1 MESQVMY
8 IGFDDT
14 DSPKGMCTTYL
25 AYKMVNSLKKE
36 KVIFLDFPNLIRFNP
51 NIPWKTRGNGA
62 VGLTISTDNPQKI
75 KRMIKKLVK
84 TYSDTKNGANPGLVF
99 FEKKDIPNDFFQF
112 SSKALWKLIHRADA
126 KKFILK
132 HNLDSF
138 HLGNGQ
144 GLVGA
149 IGVIG
154 YKFFDQTYEL
164 LSYRN
169 RSKFGTKRKI
179 DHTKVKE
186 MQEKTFPQTFNNYD
200 KEKGRVLI
208 TPHGP
213 DPVFYG
219 IRGEDPS
226 SLISAS
232 KLIKPEERLHGY
244 LIFKSNQGTGDH
256 LKNKITLENFE
267 PYTSGTITG
276 IVSSVPSVMKGGHV
290 FFSIR
295 SGNDIFRCAVYKP
308 TKITNIARNL
318 IIGDRI
324 QIGGGVRKATK
335 TFQRLVNIEFINVLE
350 LKKKFQSINPV
361 CKRCQKRMKSK
372 GKNQGYQCVK
382 CGRKSKNKQVI
393 KLPRLI
399 SKTLYIPTVSAH
411 RHLTR
416 PRQRLGNFNQKNQF
430 SKKIQWISGF

>member
-1 MESQVMY
+1 MY

-25 AYKMVNSLKKE
+25 AYKMVKTLKKE
-36 KVIFLDFPNLIRFNP
+36 KVTFLDFPNLIRFNP

-75 KRMIKKLVK
+75 KRMIKNLVEK
-84 TYSDTKNGANPGLVF
+84 YSDTKNGANPGLVF
-99 FEKKDIPNDFFQF
+99 FEKQDIPDEFLQF
-112 SSKALWKLIHRADA
+112 SSKALWKLIHRVDA
-126 KKFILK
+126 KKFVSK

-138 HLGNGQ
+138 YLGNGQ

-154 YKFFDQTYEL
+154 YKFLDQTYEL

-169 RSKFGTKRKI
+169 KSKFGTKRNI

-226 SLISAS
+226 TLISAS
-232 KLIKPEERLHGY
+232 KLIKPEEKLHGY

-276 IVSSVPSVMKGGHV
+276 IVSTVPIVMKGGHV
-290 FFSIR
+290 FFSVR

-335 TFQRLVNIEFINVLE
+335 TFERLVNIEFINVLE
-350 LKKKFQSINPV
+350 LKKKLQTINPV
-361 CKRCQKRMKSK
+361 CKKCQKRMKSK

-382 CGRKSKNKQVI
+382 CGRKLKNKQVI

-399 SKTLYIPTVSAH
+399 SKTLYVPTISAH

-416 PRQRLGNFNQKNQF
+416 PRQRLGTINQKNQF
-430 SKKIQWISGF
+430 SRKIQWINTF

>member
-1 MESQVMY
+1 MY

-25 AYKMVNSLKKE
+25 AYKMVNILKKE
-36 KVIFLDFPNLIRFNP
+36 KVSFLDFPNLIRFNP

-62 VGLTISTDNPQKI
+62 VGLSISTNNPQKI
-75 KRMIKKLVK
+75 KRIIKKLIE
-84 TYSDTKNGANPGLVF
+84 THSDTKNGANPGLVF
-99 FEKKDIPNDFFQF
+99 FEKKDIPNEFFQF
-112 SSKALWKLIHRADA
+112 SSKALWKLIHRVDA

-169 RSKFGTKRKI
+169 KSKFGTKRKI

-200 KEKGRVLI
+200 KDEGRVLI

-219 IRGEDPS
+219 IRGENPS

-232 KLIKPEERLHGY
+232 KLIKPEEKLHGY

-276 IVSSVPSVMKGGHV
+276 IVSTVPSVMKGGHV
-290 FFSIR
+290 FFSVC

-350 LKKKFQSINPV
+350 LRKKFQTINPI

-372 GKNQGYQCVK
+372 GKNQSYQCVK
-382 CGRKSKNKQVI
+382 CGRKAKNKQVI

-399 SKTLYIPTVSAH
+399 SKTLYIPTISAH

-416 PRQRLGNFNQKNQF
+416 PRQRLGTINQKNQF
-430 SKKIQWISGF
+430 SKKIQWISRF

>member
-1 MESQVMY
+1 MY

-25 AYKMVNSLKKE
+25 AYKMVNVLKKE
-36 KVIFLDFPNLIRFNP
+36 KVAFLDFPNLIRFNP

-62 VGLTISTDNPQKI
+62 VGLSISTNNPQKI
-75 KRMIKKLVK
+75 KRIIKKLVK
-84 TYSDTKNGANPGLVF
+84 THSDTKNGANPGLVF

>member
-1 MESQVMY
+1 MY

-25 AYKMVNSLKKE
+25 AYKMVNVLKKE
-36 KVIFLDFPNLIRFNP
+36 KVAFLDFPNLIRFNP

-62 VGLTISTDNPQKI
+62 VGLSISTNNPQKI
-75 KRMIKKLVK
+75 KRIIKKLIE
-84 TYSDTKNGANPGLVF
+84 THSDTKNGANPGLVF

-112 SSKALWKLIHRADA
+112 SSKALWKLIHRVDA

-169 RSKFGTKRKI
+169 KSKFGTKRKI
-179 DHTKVKE
+179 NHTQVKQ

-200 KEKGRVLI
+200 KDKGRVLI

-219 IRGEDPS
+219 IRGENPS

-232 KLIKPEERLHGY
+232 ELIKPEEKLHGY

-276 IVSSVPSVMKGGHV
+276 IVSTIPSVMKGGHV
-290 FFSIR
+290 FFSVC
-295 SGNDIFRCAVYKP
+295 SGNDTFRCAVYKP
-308 TKITNIARNL
+308 TKITNVARNL
-318 IIGDRI
+318 IIGDQI

-350 LKKKFQSINPV
+350 LKKKVQSINPV

-372 GKNQGYQCVK
+372 GKHQGYQCVK
-382 CGRKSKNKQVI
+382 CGRKAKNKQVI

-399 SKTLYIPTVSAH
+399 SKTLYIPTISAH

-416 PRQRLGNFNQKNQF
+416 PMQRLGTINQKNQF
-430 SKKIQWISGF
+430 SKKIQWISRF